1 MPTPMS
7 SSHLDTL
14 LAIFSELYE
23 VNDRLLVG
31 DIYSPKTALP
41 RVRKMLDHY
50 RVLLEAEGATEIVF
64 DPFIAAG
71 GRIGLR
77 YDYKF
82 EGQPVA
88 GCSIPCRQ

>member
-1 MPTPMS
+1 MS
-7 SSHLDTL
+7 RQHLDTL

-23 VNDRLLVG
+23 VNDRLLTG
-31 DIYSPKTALP
+31 DICSPKTALP
-41 RVRKMLDHY
+41 NVKKMLDGY
-50 RVLLEAEGATEIVF
+50 CGLLEAEGATEITF

-77 YDYKF
+77 YDFKF

-88 GCSIPCRQ
+88 GCSVPCRK

>member
-1 MPTPMS
+1 MNRP
-7 SSHLDTL
+7 HLDTL
-14 LAIFSELYE
+14 LAILSELYE

-41 RVRKMLDHY
+41 RVRKMLEHY
-50 RVLLEAEGATEIVF
+50 RGLLEAEGASEITF

-82 EGQPVA
+82 EGQPIA
-88 GCSIPCRQ
+88 GCSIPCRP